1 MGVKADEEGLAES
14 LRKGRVLLA
23 VLPKAGGRA
32 GAHPLCIPVAWD
44 RGEKVVEVLGADG
57 VAKVGEEEFFGRRE
71 GLGHAAL
78 WLCRPGEARREGGWG
93 RNQRLAL
100 ADFWF
105 GKGEFRKAEAEF
117 GKAAETDAPGDV
129 RGLTGQGDSLVRRG
143 KFREAA
149 KLYRRALEL
158 DPENARVMNNL
169 AYALL
174 QSGDGLMEALRLARG
189 AAEREPANPAFLETL
204 GSVHL
209 ALGDGTTAAKYLE
222 LAWGRALRRE
232 ASAQVAIMDQLIR
245 AWLAAGRP
253 EMAQQVA
260 EARARAF
267 PGFRFPKDFRR
278 MFPGAEKLREK
289 ALRDG
294 RDSSGS

>member
-1 MGVKADEEGLAES
+1 VEVVGEEGMAE
-14 LRKGRVLLA
+14 
-23 VLPKAGGRA
+23 
-32 GAHPLCIPVAWD
+32 
-44 RGEKVVEVLGADG
+44 
-57 VAKVGEEEFFGRRE
+57 VGEEEFFGRRE

-78 WLCRPGEARREGGWG
+78 WLCTPGDAERMGAKG
-93 RNQRLAL
+93 RSQRIAL
-100 ADFWF
+100 ADFLF
-105 GKGEFRKAEAEF
+105 GRGEYRKAGKIF
-117 GKAAETDAPGDV
+117 GSVAETDSPEDV
-129 RGLTGQGDSLVRRG
+129 RGLTGQADSLVKRG
-143 KFREAA
+143 KHREAA

-158 DPENARVMNNL
+158 DPENARAMNNL

-189 AAEREPANPAFLETL
+189 AAEREPANPAFLETV

-209 ALGDGTTAAKYLE
+209 ALGDGETAAKYLE

-232 ASAQVAIMDQLIR
+232 ASVQVAIMDQLIR

-267 PGFRFPKDFRR
+267 PEFRFPKDMRK
-278 MFPGAEKLREK
+278 MFPSAEKLRKKSLEK
-289 ALRDG
+289 P
-294 RDSSGS
+294 